1 MFTHKTLAY
10 RQFMKKGDV
19 SEIEQIHLVQTA
31 KKFLLVDKVIAGSGA
46 VDKKGCSCIT
56 TITVLR
62 QDSPYFV

>member
-1 MFTHKTLAY
+1 
-10 RQFMKKGDV
+10 MKKGDV